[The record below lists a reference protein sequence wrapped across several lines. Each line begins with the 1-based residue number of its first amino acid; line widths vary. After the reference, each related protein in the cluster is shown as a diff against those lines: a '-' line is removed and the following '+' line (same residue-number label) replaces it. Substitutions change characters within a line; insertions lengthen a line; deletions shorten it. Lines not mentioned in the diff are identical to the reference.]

1 MRRRVHVVRTW
12 TMRSILTA
20 AIITFTVTLGIPERA
35 FAQVLPVPPPPP
47 VLPVPP
53 PPPPPPGWAGN
64 ISAGLAITNGNA
76 NTSNFN
82 LALKATFDP
91 ENPHLLTM
99 DALYLRGSN
108 EGETNVSR
116 TSLNAREDYSL
127 TERASVFGQLRYLR
141 DTFKGIDYLAAPTLG
156 VGYKVVNLERTRF
169 NVDAG
174 AGVVWERD
182 SEFGMTTTDGAI
194 TAGETFTHNLTATT
208 VITHGAMGLWK
219 AADFA
224 DSLYTVGLGLSA
236 ALTAR
241 IQLKLEVLELYKS
254 QPPPGKLNQ
263 DVSFLTSVVYSF

>member
-12 TMRSILTA
+12 TLRSMLTA
-20 AIITFTVTLGIPERA
+20 TIVTFTLTLGMPERA
-35 FAQVLPVPPPPP
+35 AAQVLPAPPPPA
-47 VLPVPP
+47 
-53 PPPPPPGWAGN
+53 PPPGWAGN

-82 LALKATFDP
+82 VALKATYDP
-91 ENPHLLTM
+91 ANPHLLTM

-127 TERASVFGQLRYLR
+127 TERFSVFGQFRYLR
-141 DTFKGIDYLAAPTLG
+141 DTFKGIDYLTAPTVG
-156 VGYKVVNLERTRF
+156 VGYKVVNRDRTRF

-174 AGVVWERD
+174 AGAVWERD
-182 SEFGMTTTDGAI
+182 SELGMTTTDGAI

-208 VITHGAMGLWK
+208 VITHGATGLWK

-236 ALTAR
+236 AITTR
-241 IQLKLEVLELYKS
+241 TQLKIEVLELYKS
-254 QPPPGKLNQ
+254 QPPPGKLSQ